1 MAAYGNK
8 PVPNSVLNAVM
19 AARDDAEVTNIINS
33 SLGIILYFSFFY

>member
-19 AARDDAEVTNIINS
+19 IARDDNEVTNIINS
-33 SLGIILYFSFFY
+33 SLGKY